1 MKGCSIEDLREELFD
16 TLQKLKSNNDEN
28 CSPCEKCSIEEAQ
41 MVCEIAHEIT
51 DTFKVQ
57 VQAMQVL
64 SKADNPN
71 AVRSFLDDNGLAPHP
86 IPLSLTGTSN

>member
-1 MKGCSIEDLREELFD
+1 MKGCSIENLREELFD

-57 VQAMQVL
+57 VQAMHVL
-64 SKADNPN
+64 SKADNPK
-71 AVRSFLDDNGLAPHP
+71 AVTEFLIGNGFTEMSTPA
-86 IPLSLTGTSN
+86 LSQRDR

>member
-1 MKGCSIEDLREELFD
+1 MKGCSIEDLRSELFD

-41 MVCEIAHEIT
+41 AVCDIAHEIT

-57 VQAMQVL
+57 VSAMKIL
-64 SKADNPN
+64 SKTDNPN
-71 AVRSFLDDNGLAPHP
+71 AVRSFMNDNGLSPHP
-86 IPLSLTGTSN
+86 APLSLTGSND